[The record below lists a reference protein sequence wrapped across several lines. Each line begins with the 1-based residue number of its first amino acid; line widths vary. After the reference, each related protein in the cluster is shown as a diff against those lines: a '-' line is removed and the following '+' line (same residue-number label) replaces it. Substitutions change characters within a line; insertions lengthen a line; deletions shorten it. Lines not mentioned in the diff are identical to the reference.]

1 MQNHYCHFHADVENA
16 CQFRLATPIEKKEA
30 GEKPNMISVRFRQV
44 NLRNV
49 AFHICLLS
57 AFILAAAN
65 VTFAQEAGAASSTAA
80 SAGAAAGS
88 SSNLATAPAARLALS
103 TGNSA
108 QPTVTDSGSAD
119 AAEQSGSS
127 TSGASSDKKRASAPA
142 AQPHKVGP
150 LEISI
155 NWRARWENWDWFKSG
170 TGEGAYSLGHSLL
183 KIDIGQHL
191 EKLDWLVEIAQD
203 AIVGLPAGAVVAAPQ
218 GQLGLGGSYYAA
230 NANHENNAYVFPK
243 AAWVQF
249 KEPIAGS
256 PKIGRY
262 EFYDGTEVQPK
273 DATLATIV
281 NTRLGH
287 RLISNFGF
295 AAVQRSFDG
304 VQLGWNAAGNN
315 NFTFFAARPD
325 RGVFQVDGVGELDI
339 DLYYGAFNHTF
350 TTSRSAGQLRVFS
363 VGYVDH
369 RTTVLKTDNRTTAAK
384 TADLDEIEIGTD
396 GGDYAQVIHTQH
408 AGTFDALTWGAYQTG
423 SWGQLTQ
430 RAGAWVGEVGWQAP
444 VDSIKPWFS
453 AGYSYGSGDGNNTD
467 GTHGTFFQVLT
478 TPRQYARFPFYNM
491 MNNEDWY
498 GTLNIKPA
506 SRLSF
511 RSEVHALRLAN
522 ANDLWYSGGGAFQ
535 RKTFG
540 YQGRPSNG
548 FRSLANVWDIS
559 ADWQIVRSL
568 SATIYYGHAWGKS
581 VISHIYPDDPNGQ
594 LFYLE
599 TNFHF

>member
-1 MQNHYCHFHADVENA
+1 MIPLRF
-16 CQFRLATPIEKKEA
+16 CQDDLRKLALLA
-30 GEKPNMISVRFRQV
+30 
-44 NLRNV
+44 
-49 AFHICLLS
+49 CLLA
-57 AFILAAAN
+57 AFLLLSSHC
-65 VTFAQEAGAASSTAA
+65 TFAQQAGTAA
-80 SAGAAAGS
+80 NDGANTDVAAN
-88 SSNLATAPAARLALS
+88 SNNTMATPPAARLAV
-103 TGNSA
+103 SA
-108 QPTVTDSGSAD
+108 IASGERAD
-119 AAEQSGSS
+119 AASNDASEQSGSS
-127 TSGASSDKKRASAPA
+127 AAGASADRKPAPAPA
-142 AQPHKVGP
+142 ANPHKVGP

-155 NWRARWENWDWFKSG
+155 NWRAREETWDWFKGG

-191 EKLDWLVEIAQD
+191 ERLDWMIEIAQD
-203 AIVGLPAGAVVAAPQ
+203 AIFGLPTSAVVGAPQ

-249 KEPIAGS
+249 KEAAAGS
-256 PKIGRY
+256 PKIGRF
-262 EFYDGTEVQPK
+262 EFYDGTEVRPK
-273 DATLATIV
+273 DATLATLV

-304 VQLGWNAAGNN
+304 VQLGWNDGSN

-339 DLYYGAFNHTF
+339 DVYYGAFNHTF
-350 TTSRSAGQLRVFS
+350 TTSNSAGQLRVFS

-384 TADLDEIEIGTD
+384 TADLDEIEIGTY
-396 GGDYAQVIHTQH
+396 GGDYAQVIHTH
-408 AGTFDALTWGAYQTG
+408 SAGTFDALTWGAFQTG

-453 AGYSYGSGDGNNTD
+453 AGYSYGSGDGNNAD

-506 SRLSF
+506 SKLSF

-522 ANDLWYSGGGAFQ
+522 AADLWYSGGGAFQ

-559 ADWQIVRSL
+559 ADWQIVKSL

-581 VISHIYPDDPNGQ
+581 VISKIYPDDPNGQ